1 LSLANDIKMV
11 KEELNSEE
19 KFFEK
24 AVITEKFVKKY
35 KNVIVATVVAV
46 VVFAGAN
53 MAYDIHKQ
61 NNITAVNEALATLK
75 KDAKNSDA
83 LLKIKSI
90 SPELYDVWRY
100 SKAIADADMLTLKEL
115 KNSKAIMVS
124 DLASY
129 EEAQNTKDIKALD
142 QYALKQGAVYKD
154 LALVQSAIIL
164 MNEKKIEAAHAKL
177 AMISENSSLSKI
189 ANALLHYGVK

>member
-1 LSLANDIKMV
+1 LSLKENIDMV

-35 KNVIVATVVAV
+35 KNTIIGTFVAV
-46 VVFAGAN
+46 VLVVGAN
-53 MAYDIHKQ
+53 MAYEANKQ
-61 NNITAVNEALATLK
+61 SKIDAANKALSELN
-75 KDAKNSDA
+75 KDGKNSAAASQLKA
-83 LLKIKSI
+83 L
-90 SPELYDVWRY
+90 SPDLYDVWIFSQAVI
-100 SKAIADADMLTLKEL
+100 SKDMTSMKEL

-129 EEAQNTKDIKALD
+129 ELAQDAASLSS
-142 QYALKQGAVYKD
+142 YASKQDAVYRD

-164 MNEKKIEAAHAKL
+164 MNDNKIQKAHQ
-177 AMISENSSLSKI
+177 ELSKI
-189 ANALLHYGVK
+189 GLQSPLSKVASALLHYGVK